1 MSRRGY
7 YEHESRVKFTDGL
20 LNQSHDWQWFIELTE
35 ERFEHPVEIASV
47 EEFQR
52 AFSSLHDPYVYLAR
66 IVDSIGDFK
75 PSFTEPWLEEIY
87 SCVLLRSGLKEPE
100 EFTARS
106 GFYGLL
112 GVASYVT
119 CLCNRLSEL
128 QYLIDNRALYYSSLH
143 QLIDFDLLHDE
154 WPRLEKMME
163 SVALTGMEDIRE
175 TLRGNF
181 EGVNAP
187 VDAEFVKPLL
197 DVNFDADFLDFK
209 HVDRKTFQ
217 TWQEALLCDA
227 FGTSYMSGG
236 LEPTMRANGVE
247 YPNVSGWTEDLVK
260 FAKAAFEDDRAVC
273 ILEVVELA
281 KWGIEPSERTQE
293 MLVDLAVE
301 HADRQLAAGEDLHAL
316 QCTASVALESLIE
329 KKLLKQEFL
338 RRYYRGMSGLLANLV
353 DYQDLGY
360 LKEHGLPL
368 SKSQKNLF
376 ESKTKTLFRDA
387 LVSVC
392 SSRDLIT
399 AYQLPHGYKYCDQ
412 KDAERSWDL
421 LFDLLEKGDA
431 GVMIAELFYA
441 AMVFYLDLMD
451 NAGVDK
457 TWVKRTVIALR
468 HCWQDTYYS
477 QVTSGMHCFSTGF
490 SVSFEESDAM
500 NKGFLVAP
508 WAYVRSIMLQSEDH
522 IVAMLEDMSKH
533 AIVYMFSKSSI
544 SEYFPDH
551 MHVTCKD
558 DVRNIDRMI
567 VEEVKR
573 VYEENAYRFINRLP
587 EQELL
592 DGFFDR
598 LSKCI
603 QIGASVILIPTVY
616 GELVKIAPEH
626 YGLLPNPGDAPLMGH
641 LTQLFPLLEN
651 AIRDVGEF
659 FDIIPF
665 QADKNAFSKLKD
677 VTGVLE
683 ELIVNVRELTGT
695 VQGCNEFLFVHF
707 VMYSHNG
714 FNIRNDCVHGRRYQ
728 GPSDVAFA
736 YRLTVMCTYMMLK
749 RLRVLEELALG
760 KDASSCR
767 LPLGHV
773 QNTPFSFSG

>member
-7 YEHESRVKFTDGL
+7 YEHESRVKFTEGL
-20 LNQSHDWQWFIELTE
+20 LAQSHDWQWFIDLTE
-35 ERFEHPVEIASV
+35 GRFEPPGEIASV

-52 AFSSLHDPYVYLAR
+52 AFSSLRDPYVYLTR

-75 PSFTEPWLEEIY
+75 PSFSGSWLEEIY
-87 SCVLLRSGLKEPE
+87 GCVLLGSGLKEPE

-119 CLCNRLSEL
+119 CLCNRLSGF
-128 QYLIDNRALYYSSLH
+128 QYLIDNRALYYSNLH
-143 QLIDFDLLHDE
+143 QLIDFNMLHDE
-154 WPRLEKMME
+154 WPRLERLVE
-163 SVALTGMEDIRE
+163 SVALSGIEDVRE
-175 TLRGNF
+175 TLKGNF
-181 EGVNAP
+181 EGINEP
-187 VDAEFVKPLL
+187 VDAEFVNSIL
-197 DVNFDADFLDFK
+197 DENFDADFLDFK
-209 HVDRKTFQ
+209 QVDRKTFQ
-217 TWQEALLCDA
+217 TWQEAFLCDA
-227 FGTSYMSGG
+227 FGTSYMGG
-236 LEPTMRANGVE
+236 DLEPTMRANGVE
-247 YPNVSGWTEDLVK
+247 RPNVSGWTEDLVK
-260 FAKAAFEDDRAVC
+260 FAKAAFGDNRAVC
-273 ILEVVELA
+273 VLEVVALA

-293 MLVDLAVE
+293 ILVDLAVE

-316 QCTASVALESLIE
+316 QCTASVAIESMIE
-329 KKLLKQEFL
+329 KRLLKQEFL
-338 RRYYRGMSGLLANLV
+338 RRYNRGMSGLLANLV
-353 DYQDLGY
+353 DYQDLSY

-368 SKSQKNLF
+368 SKNQKSLF

-387 LVSVC
+387 LGSVA
-392 SSRDLIT
+392 SSRDLIA

-412 KDAERSWDL
+412 KDAKRSLDL
-421 LFDLLEKGDA
+421 LFDFLEKGDA
-431 GVMIAELFYA
+431 GVMVAELFYA
-441 AMVFYLDLMD
+441 AMVFYLDLMG
-451 NAGVDK
+451 NADVDK
-457 TWVKRTVIALR
+457 AWVKRTVIALR

-490 SVSFEESDAM
+490 SVSLEKSDAM
-500 NKGFLVAP
+500 NKDFLAAP
-508 WAYVRSIMLQSEDH
+508 WAYARSIMLQSEDH
-522 IVAMLEDMSKH
+522 IVATLEDMSKH
-533 AIVYMFSKSSI
+533 AFVYMFSKTNI

-551 MHVTCKD
+551 VHVTCKD
-558 DVRNIDRMI
+558 DVRSIDRMI

-573 VYEENAYRFINRLP
+573 VYEENAYRFINRIP

-592 DGFFDR
+592 DGFFDS
-598 LSKCI
+598 LSKGL
-603 QIGASVILIPTVY
+603 QIGASVIRIPPVY
-616 GELVKIAPEH
+616 DELVKIAPEH
-626 YGLLPNPGDAPLMGH
+626 YGLLPNPGDEPLMGH

-651 AIRDVGEF
+651 AIREVGEF
-659 FDIIPF
+659 FDIVPF

-728 GPSDVAFA
+728 GPSDVVFA

-749 RLRVLEELALG
+749 RLRMLEELALG
-760 KDASSCR
+760 KDASSAEGPDCQS
-767 LPLGHV
+767 PAE
-773 QNTPFSFSG
+773 